1 MKLTSSAFSEGGQL
15 PAKYTCEGENISP
28 PLSWTAVPAAA
39 RSLALIVEDPD
50 TGHGTFAHWVVYHLR
65 PGDGSLAEAVPHTPA
80 LPDGAMQGKNDFGR
94 TGYNGPCPPSGTHRY
109 FFRLYALDT
118 HLQIRE
124 GATREQVD
132 AEMKG
137 HILAETALM
146 VRYGRSG

>member
-1 MKLTSSAFSEGGQL
+1 MQLTSSAFPEGGEL
-15 PAKYTCEGENISP
+15 PSKYTCDGENVSP
-28 PLSWTAVPAAA
+28 PLSWTAVPPSA

-50 TGHGTFAHWVVYHLR
+50 TAHGTFAHWVVYYLP
-65 PGDGSLAEAVPHTPA
+65 PGDGSLPEAAPHTPA
-80 LPDGAMQGKNDFGR
+80 LRNGAMQGKNGFGR
-94 TGYNGPCPPSGTHRY
+94 TGYSGPCPPSGTHRY

-137 HILAETALM
+137 HIIGEAALM
-146 VRYGRSG
+146 GRYGRNK